1 MASLCAGLILWH
13 GYMKPILVGIKVNS
27 EKSDFY
33 CDVVVVGGGLA
44 ALSAA
49 ISAVDNGATVLL
61 VNKGITGK
69 SGSSAKAAGILAAA
83 FGHGDLETRPVPD
96 TPNKHARDTLDV
108 GYNIGDPKLVN
119 FVAEQATSAIRWLEN
134 LGVEFSRA
142 EDGGYIQ
149 LNAPG
154 NSCPRAVS
162 AIGGGQAIVS
172 ALLRQAGAKGVMFLD
187 ETIVRDIKPIEGH
200 QFLVTLQGHQATSI
214 TAGAAVLAAGGAT
227 GLFPTVSG
235 DEGNIGT
242 SIMLGYDIGT
252 TIKNLEFV
260 EFTLIYRVKSK
271 ILRIAGMAPF
281 LSRGGKLINSIGEDL
296 FRLHFSNKKSEQVG
310 RAEILRLVEQEI
322 FNNKGPIYLDC
333 THFSDLTWQEFEGS
347 QGTTTLDKLT
357 EAGCDYKTEKIE
369 VIPAAHSVLAG
380 IEIDTNGQTT
390 IPGIF
395 AAGENATGIHGA
407 GRLSGN
413 GLTACVV
420 MGQTA
425 GLNASEYA
433 NNAQGK
439 RRSGA
444 DQKTLSSKQ
453 LNKSLN
459 IIKGQSQTSN
469 TNFEIRASMDKVK
482 EIVGNNL
489 GIIRSELSL
498 TEGQKQLSNL
508 WLEIKDFDKQNKDA
522 FELQQMVRLANL
534 MIKAAS
540 QRTESRGVQFRSDFD
555 KIDNSWAKTQT
566 LVKALCH
573 SP

>member
-1 MASLCAGLILWH
+1 MNFI
-13 GYMKPILVGIKVNS
+13 
-27 EKSDFY
+27 
-33 CDVVVVGGGLA
+33 
-44 ALSAA
+44 
-49 ISAVDNGATVLL
+49 
-61 VNKGITGK
+61 
-69 SGSSAKAAGILAAA
+69 AK
-83 FGHGDLETRPVPD
+83 
-96 TPNKHARDTLDV
+96 
-108 GYNIGDPKLVN
+108 
-119 FVAEQATSAIRWLEN
+119 QATSAIRWLES

-142 EDGGYIQ
+142 KDGGYIQ

-172 ALLRQAGAKGVMFLD
+172 ALLSQAKARGVMFLD

-200 QFLVTLQGHQATSI
+200 KFSVTLQSRQAATI

-235 DEGNIGT
+235 DEGNVGT
-242 SIMLGYDIGT
+242 SIMLGYDIGAA
-252 TIKNLEFV
+252 IRNLEFV

-296 FRLHFSNKKSEQVG
+296 FGLHFPNKKSEQVG

-322 FNNKGPIYLDC
+322 FSNKGPIYLDC
-333 THFSDLTWQEFEGS
+333 THFSKVTWQEFEGS

-357 EAGCDYKTEKIE
+357 EAGCDYRTEKIE

-380 IEIDTNGQTT
+380 IEIGTNAQTT

-420 MGQTA
+420 MGRIA
-425 GLNASEYA
+425 GLNASGYA

-439 RRSGA
+439 RRSVA
-444 DQKTLSSKQ
+444 AQKTLSSEQ
-453 LNKSLN
+453 LNKLLN
-459 IIKGQSQTSN
+459 IIEGQSQASDSN
-469 TNFEIRASMDKVK
+469 IEIQALMDRVK
-482 EIVGNNL
+482 KIVGNNL

-508 WLEIKDFDKQNKDA
+508 WLEIKDFDEQNKGA
-522 FELQQMVRLANL
+522 FELQQMVHLANL
-534 MIKAAS
+534 MIEAAS

-555 KIDNSWAKTQT
+555 KLDNSWAKTQT
-566 LVKALCH
+566 LVKALRY

>member
-1 MASLCAGLILWH
+1 M
-13 GYMKPILVGIKVNS
+13 NS
-27 EKSDFY
+27 NKSGFY
-33 CDVVVVGGGLA
+33 CDVLVVGGGLA
-44 ALSAA
+44 ALAAA

-61 VNKGITGK
+61 VNKGISGK

-96 TPNKHARDTLDV
+96 NPNKHALDTLEV
-108 GYNIGDPKLVN
+108 GYHIGDPKLVN
-119 FVAEQATSAIRWLEN
+119 FVAKQATSAIHWLES

-172 ALLRQAGAKGVMFLD
+172 ALLQQAKARGVMFLD
-187 ETIVRDIKPIEGH
+187 ETIVRDIKPIEAH
-200 QFLVTLQGHQATSI
+200 KFLVTLQGRQTTSI
-214 TAGAAVLAAGGAT
+214 TTGAAVLAAGGAT
-227 GLFPTVSG
+227 GLFPTISG

-242 SIMLGYDIGT
+242 SIMLGYDIGAT
-252 TIKNLEFV
+252 LKNLEFV

-281 LSRGGKLINSIGEDL
+281 LSRGGKLINSHGEDL
-296 FRLHFSNKKSEQVG
+296 FGLHFPNKKSEQVG

-333 THFSDLTWQEFEGS
+333 THFSEVTWQEFEGS

-357 EAGCDYKTEKIE
+357 EAGCDYRTEKIE

-380 IEIDTNGQTT
+380 LEIDTNAQTT
-390 IPGIF
+390 IPGVF

-413 GLTACVV
+413 GLTACAV
-420 MGQTA
+420 MGLTC
-425 GLNASEYA
+425 GKNASGYA
-433 NNAQGK
+433 KNI
-439 RRSGA
+439 RRQCKSVMA
-444 DQKTLSSKQ
+444 QKTVSFEQ
-453 LNKSLN
+453 LKKSLN
-459 IIKGQSQTSN
+459 IFTGQSQASN
-469 TNFEIRASMDKVK
+469 VNDEIGALIDRVK
-482 EIVGNNL
+482 NIVGNNL
-489 GIIRSELSL
+489 GIIRNELSL
-498 TEGQKQLSNL
+498 TEGKRQLSNL
-508 WLEIKDFDKQNKDA
+508 WLEIKDLDERNKDV
-522 FELQQMVRLANL
+522 FELQQMARLANL
-534 MIKAAS
+534 MIEAAF

-555 KIDNSWAKTQT
+555 KPDNSWAKAQT
-566 LVKALCH
+566 LIKG
-573 SP
+573 

>member
-1 MASLCAGLILWH
+1 M
-13 GYMKPILVGIKVNS
+13 VS

-49 ISAVDNGATVLL
+49 ITAVDNGANVLL

-108 GYNIGDPKLVN
+108 GYNIGDPELVN
-119 FVAEQATSAIRWLEN
+119 FIAKQATSAILWLES

-172 ALLRQAGAKGVMFLD
+172 ALLHQAKAREVMFLD
-187 ETIVRDIKPIEGH
+187 ETIVRDIKPINGH
-200 QFLVTLQGHQATSI
+200 KFSVTLQGRQTATI

-242 SIMLGYDIGT
+242 SVMLGYDIGAAL
-252 TIKNLEFV
+252 KNLEFV
-260 EFTLIYRVKSK
+260 EFTLIFRVKSK

-296 FRLHFSNKKSEQVG
+296 FGLHFPNKKSEQVG
-310 RAEILRLVEQEI
+310 RAEILRLVENEI

-333 THFSDLTWQEFEGS
+333 THFSEVTWQEFEGS

-357 EAGCDYKTEKIE
+357 EAGCDYRTEKVE

-380 IEIDTNGQTT
+380 IEIDTNAQTT
-390 IPGIF
+390 MPGIF

-420 MGQTA
+420 MGQIC
-425 GLNASEYA
+425 GLNASLHA
-433 NNAQGK
+433 KSAQRLGVMTQ
-439 RRSGA
+439 RPLA
-444 DQKTLSSKQ
+444 TEQ
-453 LNKSLN
+453 LKKSLN
-459 IIKGQSQTSN
+459 IIDRQNEVPSVNG
-469 TNFEIRASMDKVK
+469 EIMTLMDRIKN
-482 EIVGNNL
+482 IVGNNL
-489 GIIRSELSL
+489 GIIRNELSL
-498 TEGQKQLSNL
+498 TDGQKQLSLL
-508 WLEIKDFDKQNKDA
+508 WLEIKDFDEQNKDV
-522 FELQQMVRLANL
+522 FELKQMARLASL
-534 MIKAAS
+534 MMEAAS
-540 QRTESRGVQFRSDFD
+540 RRTESRGVQFRSDFD
-555 KIDNSWAKTQT
+555 KLDNSWAKAQT
-566 LVKALCH
+566 LVKD
-573 SP
+573 

>member
-1 MASLCAGLILWH
+1 M
-13 GYMKPILVGIKVNS
+13 NS
-27 EKSDFY
+27 DKFGFY
-33 CDVVVVGGGLA
+33 CDVLVVGGGLA

-108 GYNIGDPKLVN
+108 GYNIGDPELVN
-119 FVAEQATSAIRWLEN
+119 FIAKQATSAILWLES

-172 ALLRQAGAKGVMFLD
+172 ALLHQAKAREVMFLD
-187 ETIVRDIKPIEGH
+187 ETIVRDIKPINGH
-200 QFLVTLQGHQATSI
+200 KFSVTLQGHQTATI

-242 SIMLGYDIGT
+242 SIMLGYDIGAAL
-252 TIKNLEFV
+252 KNLEFV
-260 EFTLIYRVKSK
+260 EFTLIFRVKSK

-296 FRLHFSNKKSEQVG
+296 FGLHFPNKKSEQVG
-310 RAEILRLVEQEI
+310 RAEILRLVENEI

-333 THFSDLTWQEFEGS
+333 THFSEVTWREFEDS

-357 EAGCDYKTEKIE
+357 EAGCDYRTEKVE

-380 IEIDTNGQTT
+380 IEIDTNAQTT
-390 IPGIF
+390 MPGIF

-420 MGQTA
+420 MGQTC
-425 GLNASEYA
+425 GLNASLHA
-433 NNAQGK
+433 KSAQRLGVMTQQPL
-439 RRSGA
+439 A
-444 DQKTLSSKQ
+444 TEQ
-453 LNKSLN
+453 LKKSLN
-459 IIKGQSQTSN
+459 IIDRQNEVPSVNG
-469 TNFEIRASMDKVK
+469 EIMTLMDRIKN
-482 EIVGNNL
+482 IVGNNL
-489 GIIRSELSL
+489 GIIRNELSL
-498 TEGQKQLSNL
+498 TDGQKQLSNL
-508 WLEIKDFDKQNKDA
+508 WLEIKDFDEQNKDV
-522 FELQQMVRLANL
+522 FELKQMARLASL
-534 MIKAAS
+534 MMEAAS
-540 QRTESRGVQFRSDFD
+540 RRTESRGVQFRSDFD
-555 KIDNSWAKTQT
+555 KLDNSWAKAQT
-566 LVKALCH
+566 LVRD
-573 SP
+573 

>member
-1 MASLCAGLILWH
+1 MSSNKFSFH
-13 GYMKPILVGIKVNS
+13 
-27 EKSDFY
+27 

-61 VNKGITGK
+61 VNKGISGK

-83 FGHGDLETRPVPD
+83 FGHGNLETRPVPD
-96 TPNKHARDTLDV
+96 TPNKHARDTLAV
-108 GYNIGDPKLVN
+108 GYHIGDPVLVN
-119 FVAEQATSAIRWLEN
+119 FVTEQATSAVQWLEN
-134 LGVEFSRA
+134 LGVEFSRT

-154 NSCPRAVS
+154 NSCARAVS

-172 ALLRQAGAKGVMFLD
+172 ALLSQAKARGVMFLD
-187 ETIVRDIKPIEGH
+187 KTIVRDIKPIEGH
-200 QFLVTLQGHQATSI
+200 KFLVTLQGRQATTI

-242 SIMLGYDIGT
+242 SIMLGYDIGAAL
-252 TIKNLEFV
+252 KNLEFI
-260 EFTLIYRVKSK
+260 EFTLIYRIKSK

-281 LSRGGKLINSIGEDL
+281 LSRGGKLINSSGEDL
-296 FRLHFSNKKSEQVG
+296 FGLHFPNKKSEQVG

-333 THFSDLTWQEFEGS
+333 THFSDVTWQEFEGS

-357 EAGCDYKTEKIE
+357 KAGCDYRAEKIE

-380 IEIDTNGQTT
+380 IEIDTNAQTT

-420 MGQTA
+420 MGRTA
-425 GLNASEYA
+425 GLNASEHA

-439 RRSGA
+439 HRNGVA
-444 DQKTLSSKQ
+444 QKTPSSKQ
-453 LNKSLN
+453 LNKLLN
-459 IIKGQSQTSN
+459 VTKGQSQASN
-469 TNFEIRASMDKVK
+469 ANFEIRALMNKVK
-482 EIVGNNL
+482 KIVGNNL
-489 GIIRSELSL
+489 GIIRSELRL

-508 WLEIKDFDKQNKDA
+508 WLEIKDFDEQNKDA

-534 MIKAAS
+534 MIEAAS
-540 QRTESRGVQFRSDFD
+540 QRTESRGVQFRPDFD
-555 KIDNSWAKTQT
+555 KLDNSWAKAQT
-566 LVKALCH
+566 LVKALRR

>member
-1 MASLCAGLILWH
+1 M
-13 GYMKPILVGIKVNS
+13 NS
-27 EKSDFY
+27 NKISFH
-33 CDVVVVGGGLA
+33 CDVLVVGGGLA

-49 ISAVDNGATVLL
+49 ISAAESGATVLL

-83 FGHGDLETRPVPD
+83 FGHGDLETRPILDNPE
-96 TPNKHARDTLDV
+96 KHARDTLEV
-108 GYNIGDPKLVN
+108 GYHIGDPELVR
-119 FVAEQATSAIRWLEN
+119 FITEQATSAIPWLES
-134 LGVEFSRA
+134 LDVEFSRA
-142 EDGGYIQ
+142 EDGGYVQ

-172 ALLRQAGAKGVMFLD
+172 ALLHQAKARGVMFLD
-187 ETIVRDIKPIEGH
+187 ETIARDIKPIEKDK
-200 QFLVTLQGHQATSI
+200 FIVTLQGRQMTTIA
-214 TAGAAVLAAGGAT
+214 AGAAVLAAGGAT

-242 SIMLGYDIGT
+242 SIMLGYDTGVAL
-252 TIKNLEFV
+252 KNLEFI

-281 LSRGGKLINSIGEDL
+281 LSRGGKLLNSFGEDL
-296 FRLHFSNKKSEQVG
+296 FGLYFPNKRSEQVG

-322 FNNKGPIYLDC
+322 FANKGPIYLDC
-333 THFSDLTWQEFEGS
+333 THFSEVTWQEFEGS
-347 QGTTTLDKLT
+347 QGSTTLDKLT
-357 EAGCDYKTEKIE
+357 EAGCDYRTEKIE

-420 MGQTA
+420 MGRTC
-425 GLNASEYA
+425 GKNASGYA
-433 NNAQGK
+433 KNARHQRK
-439 RRSGA
+439 SVVTQTPASFEQLKKSLSISSGPM
-444 DQKTLSSKQ
+444 QPSSSK
-453 LNKSLN
+453 N
-459 IIKGQSQTSN
+459 
-469 TNFEIRASMDKVK
+469 EIRTLKDRVK
-482 EIVGNNL
+482 NIVGNNL
-489 GIIRSELSL
+489 GIIRSEQSL

-508 WLEIKDFDKQNKDA
+508 WLEIKDFDEQNRDV
-522 FELQQMVRLANL
+522 FELKQMVRLASL
-534 MIKAAS
+534 MTKAAS
-540 QRTESRGVQFRSDFD
+540 QRAESRGVQFRSDFD
-555 KIDNSWAKTQT
+555 KLDNAWARTQT
-566 LVKALCH
+566 LVKRPSH
-573 SP
+573 SC

>member
-1 MASLCAGLILWH
+1 M
-13 GYMKPILVGIKVNS
+13 NS

-296 FRLHFSNKKSEQVG
+296 FRLHFPNKKSEQVG

-322 FNNKGPIYLDC
+322 SNNKGPIYLDC
-333 THFSDLTWQEFEGS
+333 THFSEVAWQEFEGS

-357 EAGCDYKTEKIE
+357 KAGCDYKTEKIE

-420 MGQTA
+420 MGRTA

-439 RRSGA
+439 RCSVA
-444 DQKTLSSKQ
+444 VQKTFGSNQ

-459 IIKGQSQTSN
+459 ITEVQSQTSN
-469 TNFEIRASMDKVK
+469 TKFEIRASMDEVK
-482 EIVGNNL
+482 KIVGNNL

-508 WLEIKDFDKQNKDA
+508 WREVKDLDEQNKDI
-522 FELQQMVRLANL
+522 FELKQMLRLAGL
-534 MIKAAS
+534 MMEAAS

-555 KIDNSWAKTQT
+555 KLDNSWAKTQT
-566 LVKALCH
+566 LVKD
-573 SP
+573 

>member
-1 MASLCAGLILWH
+1 M
-13 GYMKPILVGIKVNS
+13 NS
-27 EKSDFY
+27 NKSDFY

-49 ISAVDNGATVLL
+49 ISAADNGATVLL
-61 VNKGITGK
+61 VNKGITGS

-83 FGHGDLETRPVPD
+83 FGHGDIETRPVPD
-96 TPNKHARDTLDV
+96 TPNKHARDTLEV
-108 GYNIGDPKLVN
+108 GHHIGDPELVH
-119 FVAEQATSAIRWLEN
+119 FVTKQAISAVQWLEN
-134 LGVEFSRA
+134 LGVKFSRA
-142 EDGGYIQ
+142 EDNGYIQ

-172 ALLRQAGAKGVMFLD
+172 ALLRQAEAKGVMFLD
-187 ETIVRDIKPIEGH
+187 ETIVRDIKPIDGH
-200 QFLVTLQGHQATSI
+200 QFVVKLQGRQTTTITS
-214 TAGAAVLAAGGAT
+214 GAAVLAAGGAT

-242 SIMLGYDIGT
+242 SIMLGYDIGAA
-252 TIKNLEFV
+252 IKNLEFV

-296 FRLHFSNKKSEQVG
+296 FGLHFPNKKSEQVG

-333 THFSDLTWQEFEGS
+333 THFSEVAWQEFEGS

-380 IEIDTNGQTT
+380 IEIDTNAQTT

-413 GLTACVV
+413 GLTACAV
-420 MGQTA
+420 MGRTA
-425 GLNASEYA
+425 GLNACGYA
-433 NNAQGK
+433 HNTQGK
-439 RRSGA
+439 RRNVA
-444 DQKTLSSKQ
+444 ARQTLSSKQ
-453 LNKSLN
+453 LNKLLN
-459 IIKGQSQTSN
+459 VIEGQSQAVN
-469 TNFEIRASMDKVK
+469 TNFEIRALMDKVK
-482 EIVGNNL
+482 KIVGNNL
-489 GIIRSELSL
+489 GIIRSALSL

-508 WLEIKDFDKQNKDA
+508 WLEIKDLDEQNKGV
-522 FELQQMVRLANL
+522 FELQQMVRLATL
-534 MIKAAS
+534 MIEAAF
-540 QRTESRGVQFRSDFD
+540 QRTESRGVQFRSDFN
-555 KIDNSWAKTQT
+555 KPDNSWAKAQT
-566 LVKALCH
+566 LVKN
-573 SP
+573 

>member
-1 MASLCAGLILWH
+1 LSSNKFSFH
-13 GYMKPILVGIKVNS
+13 
-27 EKSDFY
+27 

-49 ISAVDNGATVLL
+49 ISAADNGATVLL
-61 VNKGITGK
+61 VNKGISGK

-83 FGHGDLETRPVPD
+83 FGHGNLETRPVPD
-96 TPNKHARDTLDV
+96 TPNKHARDTLVV
-108 GYNIGDPKLVN
+108 GYHIGDPVLVN
-119 FVAEQATSAIRWLEN
+119 FVTEQANSAVQWLEN
-134 LGVEFSRA
+134 LGVEFSRT

-172 ALLRQAGAKGVMFLD
+172 ALLSQAKARGVMFLD
-187 ETIVRDIKPIEGH
+187 KTIVRDIKPIEGH
-200 QFLVTLQGHQATSI
+200 KFLVTLQGRQTTTI

-242 SIMLGYDIGT
+242 SIMLGYDIGAT
-252 TIKNLEFV
+252 LKNLEFI
-260 EFTLIYRVKSK
+260 EFTLIYRIKSK

-281 LSRGGKLINSIGEDL
+281 LSRGGKLINSSGEDL
-296 FRLHFSNKKSEQVG
+296 FGLHFPNKKSEQVG

-322 FNNKGPIYLDC
+322 FNNRGPIYLDC
-333 THFSDLTWQEFEGS
+333 THFSDVIWQEFEVS

-357 EAGCDYKTEKIE
+357 EAGCDYRSEKIE
-369 VIPAAHSVLAG
+369 VLPAAHSVLAG
-380 IEIDTNGQTT
+380 IEIDTTAQTT

-420 MGQTA
+420 MGRTA

-439 RRSGA
+439 RRNVA
-444 DQKTLSSKQ
+444 TQKTLSSKQ
-453 LNKSLN
+453 LNKLSN
-459 IIKGQSQTSN
+459 VIEGQSQASN
-469 TNFEIRASMDKVK
+469 TNFEIRALMDKVK
-482 EIVGNNL
+482 KIVGNNL

-508 WLEIKDFDKQNKDA
+508 WLEIKDFDEQNKDV

-534 MIKAAS
+534 MIEAAS

-555 KIDNSWAKTQT
+555 KLDNSWAKAQT
-566 LVKALCH
+566 LVKALRCLT
-573 SP
+573 

>member
-1 MASLCAGLILWH
+1 LD
-13 GYMKPILVGIKVNS
+13 S

-49 ISAVDNGATVLL
+49 ITAVDNGATVLL

-96 TPNKHARDTLDV
+96 TPDKHARDTLDV
-108 GYNIGDPKLVN
+108 GHNIGDPELVN
-119 FVAEQATSAIRWLEN
+119 FIAKQATSAIRWLES

-172 ALLRQAGAKGVMFLD
+172 ALLHQAKAREVMFLD
-187 ETIVRDIKPIEGH
+187 ETIVRDIKPINGH
-200 QFLVTLQGHQATSI
+200 RFSVTLQGRQMATI

-235 DEGNIGT
+235 DEGNVGT
-242 SIMLGYDIGT
+242 SIMLGYDIGAAL
-252 TIKNLEFV
+252 KNLEFV

-296 FRLHFSNKKSEQVG
+296 FGLHFPNKKSEQVG
-310 RAEILRLVEQEI
+310 RAEILRLVENEI

-333 THFSDLTWQEFEGS
+333 THFSEVTWQEFEGS

-357 EAGCDYKTEKIE
+357 EAGCNYRTETVE

-380 IEIDTNGQTT
+380 MEIDTNAQTKM
-390 IPGIF
+390 PGIF
-395 AAGENATGIHGA
+395 AGGENATGIHGA

-420 MGQTA
+420 MGQTC
-425 GLNASEYA
+425 GLNASLHA
-433 NNAQGK
+433 KSAQRLGVMTQ
-439 RRSGA
+439 RPLA
-444 DQKTLSSKQ
+444 TEQ
-453 LNKSLN
+453 LKKSLN
-459 IIKGQSQTSN
+459 IIDRQNEVPSING
-469 TNFEIRASMDKVK
+469 EIMTLVDRIKN
-482 EIVGNNL
+482 IVGNNL
-489 GIIRSELSL
+489 GIIRNELSL
-498 TEGQKQLSNL
+498 TEGQKQLSKL
-508 WLEIKDFDKQNKDA
+508 WLEIKDFDEQNKDV
-522 FELQQMVRLANL
+522 FELKQMARLASL
-534 MIKAAS
+534 MMEAAS
-540 QRTESRGVQFRSDFD
+540 RRTESRGVQFRSDFD
-555 KIDNSWAKTQT
+555 KLDNSWAKAQT
-566 LVKALCH
+566 LVKD
-573 SP
+573 

>member
-1 MASLCAGLILWH
+1 M
-13 GYMKPILVGIKVNS
+13 NS
-27 EKSDFY
+27 KKFSFH

-61 VNKGITGK
+61 VNKGISGK

-83 FGHGDLETRPVPD
+83 FGHGNLETRPVPD
-96 TPNKHARDTLDV
+96 TPNKHARDTLAV
-108 GYNIGDPKLVN
+108 GYHIGDPELVN
-119 FVAEQATSAIRWLEN
+119 FVTEQATSAVQWLEN
-134 LGVEFSRA
+134 LGVEFSRT

-172 ALLRQAGAKGVMFLD
+172 ALLSQAKARGVMVLD
-187 ETIVRDIKPIEGH
+187 KTIVRDIKPIEGH
-200 QFLVTLQGHQATSI
+200 KFLVTLQGRQATTI

-242 SIMLGYDIGT
+242 SIMLGYDIGAAL
-252 TIKNLEFV
+252 KNLEFI
-260 EFTLIYRVKSK
+260 EFTLIYRIKSK

-281 LSRGGKLINSIGEDL
+281 LSRGGKLINSSGEDL
-296 FRLHFSNKKSEQVG
+296 FGLHFPNKKSEQVG

-333 THFSDLTWQEFEGS
+333 THFSDVTWQEFEGS

-357 EAGCDYKTEKIE
+357 KAGCDYRAEKIE

-380 IEIDTNGQTT
+380 IKIDTTAQTT

-420 MGQTA
+420 MGRTA

-439 RRSGA
+439 RRNVA
-444 DQKTLSSKQ
+444 AQKTLSSKE
-453 LNKSLN
+453 LNKLSN
-459 IIKGQSQTSN
+459 VIEGQSQASN
-469 TNFEIRASMDKVK
+469 TNFEIRALVDKVK
-482 EIVGNNL
+482 KIVGTNL
-489 GIIRSELSL
+489 GIIRNELSL
-498 TEGQKQLSNL
+498 TEGQKQLSKL
-508 WLEIKDFDKQNKDA
+508 WAEIKDFDEQNKDA

-534 MIKAAS
+534 MIEAAS
-540 QRTESRGVQFRSDFD
+540 QRTESRGVQFRTDFD
-555 KIDNSWAKTQT
+555 KLDNSWTKAQT
-566 LVKALCH
+566 IVKVLRR
-573 SP
+573 

>member
-1 MASLCAGLILWH
+1 M
-13 GYMKPILVGIKVNS
+13 NS

-33 CDVVVVGGGLA
+33 CDVIVVGGGLA

-49 ISAVDNGATVLL
+49 ITAVDNGATVLL

-108 GYNIGDPKLVN
+108 GYNIGDPELVN
-119 FVAEQATSAIRWLEN
+119 FIAKQATSAIRWLES

-142 EDGGYIQ
+142 GDGGYIQ

-154 NSCPRAVS
+154 NSCPRTVS

-172 ALLRQAGAKGVMFLD
+172 ALLHQAKARGVMFLD
-187 ETIVRDIKPIEGH
+187 ETIVRDIRPINGH
-200 QFLVTLQGHQATSI
+200 QFSVMLQGRQTATI

-235 DEGNIGT
+235 DDGNVGT
-242 SIMLGYDIGT
+242 SIMLGYDIGAA
-252 TIKNLEFV
+252 IKNLEFV

-271 ILRIAGMAPF
+271 ILRIAGLAPF
-281 LSRGGKLINSIGEDL
+281 LSRGGKLINSIGENL
-296 FRLHFSNKKSEQVG
+296 FVLHFPNQKSEQVG
-310 RAEILRLVEQEI
+310 RAEILRLVEKEI
-322 FNNKGPIYLDC
+322 FDNKGPIYLDC
-333 THFSDLTWQEFEGS
+333 THFSEGTWQEFEDS
-347 QGTTTLDKLT
+347 QGTIILDKLT
-357 EAGCDYKTEKIE
+357 EAGCDYRTEKVE

-380 IEIDTNGQTT
+380 IEIDTNAQTS

-420 MGQTA
+420 MGQTC
-425 GLNASEYA
+425 GKNASLQA
-433 NNAQGK
+433 KSAQRLGVM
-439 RRSGA
+439 A
-444 DQKTLSSKQ
+444 QKPLGTEQ
-453 LNKSLN
+453 LKKSLN
-459 IIKGQSQTSN
+459 IIDKQSEAPSVDG
-469 TNFEIRASMDKVK
+469 EIMTLMNRVK
-482 EIVGNNL
+482 NIVGNNL
-489 GIIRSELSL
+489 GIIRNELSL
-498 TEGQKQLSNL
+498 SEGQKQLSNL
-508 WLEIKDFDKQNKDA
+508 WLEIKDLDEQNKDA
-522 FELQQMVRLANL
+522 FELKQMASLASL
-534 MIKAAS
+534 MMEAAS

-555 KIDNSWAKTQT
+555 TLDNAWAKSHTFI
-566 LVKALCH
+566 KN
-573 SP
+573 

>member
-1 MASLCAGLILWH
+1 M
-13 GYMKPILVGIKVNS
+13 NS
-27 EKSDFY
+27 NKFSFH

-61 VNKGITGK
+61 VNKGISGK

-83 FGHGDLETRPVPD
+83 FGHGNLETRPVPD
-96 TPNKHARDTLDV
+96 TPNKHARDTLAV
-108 GYNIGDPKLVN
+108 GYHIGDPELVN
-119 FVAEQATSAIRWLEN
+119 FVTEQATSAVQWLEN
-134 LGVEFSRA
+134 LGVEFSRT

-172 ALLRQAGAKGVMFLD
+172 ALLSQAKARGVMFLD
-187 ETIVRDIKPIEGH
+187 KTIVRDIKPIEGH
-200 QFLVTLQGHQATSI
+200 KFLVTLQGRQATTI

-242 SIMLGYDIGT
+242 SIMLGYDIGAAL
-252 TIKNLEFV
+252 KNLEFI
-260 EFTLIYRVKSK
+260 EFTLIYRIKSK

-281 LSRGGKLINSIGEDL
+281 LSRGGKLINSSGEDL
-296 FRLHFSNKKSEQVG
+296 FGLHFPNKKSEQVG

-333 THFSDLTWQEFEGS
+333 THFSDVTWQEFEGS

-357 EAGCDYKTEKIE
+357 KAGCDYRAEKIE

-380 IEIDTNGQTT
+380 IEIDTNAQTT

-420 MGQTA
+420 MGRTA

-439 RRSGA
+439 RRNVA
-444 DQKTLSSKQ
+444 AQKTLSSKQ
-453 LNKSLN
+453 LNKLLN
-459 IIKGQSQTSN
+459 VTKGQSQASN
-469 TNFEIRASMDKVK
+469 ANFEIRALMNKVK
-482 EIVGNNL
+482 KIVGNNL

-498 TEGQKQLSNL
+498 TEGQKQLSKL
-508 WLEIKDFDKQNKDA
+508 WAEIKDFDEQNKDV
-522 FELQQMVRLANL
+522 FELKQMARLASL
-534 MIKAAS
+534 MMEAAS
-540 QRTESRGVQFRSDFD
+540 RRTESRGVQFRSDFD
-555 KIDNSWAKTQT
+555 KLDNSWAKAQT
-566 LVKALCH
+566 LVKD
-573 SP
+573 

>member
-1 MASLCAGLILWH
+1 M
-13 GYMKPILVGIKVNS
+13 
-27 EKSDFY
+27 
-33 CDVVVVGGGLA
+33 VVVGGGLA

-49 ISAVDNGATVLL
+49 ISAADNGAIVLL
-61 VNKGITGK
+61 VNKGISGK

-83 FGHGDLETRPVPD
+83 FGHGNLETRPVPD
-96 TPNKHARDTLDV
+96 TPNKHARDTLAV
-108 GYNIGDPKLVN
+108 GYHIGDPELVN
-119 FVAEQATSAIRWLEN
+119 FVTEQATSAVQWLEN
-134 LGVEFSRA
+134 LGVEFSRT

-172 ALLRQAGAKGVMFLD
+172 ALLSQAKARGVMVLD
-187 ETIVRDIKPIEGH
+187 KTIVRDIKPIEGH
-200 QFLVTLQGHQATSI
+200 KFLVTLQGRQATTI

-242 SIMLGYDIGT
+242 SIMLGYDIGAAL
-252 TIKNLEFV
+252 KNLEFI
-260 EFTLIYRVKSK
+260 EFTLIYRIKSK

-281 LSRGGKLINSIGEDL
+281 LSRGGKLINSSGEDL
-296 FRLHFSNKKSEQVG
+296 FGLHFPNKKSEQVG

-322 FNNKGPIYLDC
+322 FNNKGPSYLDC
-333 THFSDLTWQEFEGS
+333 THFSDVTWQEFEGS
-347 QGTTTLDKLT
+347 QGTTTLNKLT
-357 EAGCDYKTEKIE
+357 EAGCDYRAEKIE

-380 IEIDTNGQTT
+380 IKIDTTAQTT

-420 MGQTA
+420 MGRTA

-439 RRSGA
+439 RRNVA
-444 DQKTLSSKQ
+444 AQKTLSSKE
-453 LNKSLN
+453 LNKLSN
-459 IIKGQSQTSN
+459 VIEGQSQASN
-469 TNFEIRASMDKVK
+469 TNFEIRALVDKVK
-482 EIVGNNL
+482 KIVGNNL
-489 GIIRSELSL
+489 GIIRNELSL
-498 TEGQKQLSNL
+498 TEGQKQLSKL
-508 WLEIKDFDKQNKDA
+508 WAEIKDFDEQNKDA

-534 MIKAAS
+534 MIEAAS
-540 QRTESRGVQFRSDFD
+540 QRTESRGVQFRTDFD
-555 KIDNSWAKTQT
+555 KLDNSWTKAQT
-566 LVKALCH
+566 IVKVLRR

>member
-1 MASLCAGLILWH
+1 ML
-13 GYMKPILVGIKVNS
+13 
-27 EKSDFY
+27 
-33 CDVVVVGGGLA
+33 VVGGGLA

-49 ISAVDNGATVLL
+49 ISAADSGATVLL

-83 FGHGDLETRPVPD
+83 FGHGDLETRPVLDNPE
-96 TPNKHARDTLDV
+96 KHARDTLEV
-108 GYNIGDPKLVN
+108 GYHIGDPELVR
-119 FVAEQATSAIRWLEN
+119 FITEQATSAIPWLES
-134 LGVEFSRA
+134 LDVEFSRA
-142 EDGGYIQ
+142 EDGGYVQ

-172 ALLRQAGAKGVMFLD
+172 ALLHQAKARGVMFLD
-187 ETIVRDIKPIEGH
+187 ETIARDIKPIEKDK
-200 QFLVTLQGHQATSI
+200 FIVTLQGRQMTTIA
-214 TAGAAVLAAGGAT
+214 AGAAVLAAGGAT

-242 SIMLGYDIGT
+242 SIMLGYDTGVAL
-252 TIKNLEFV
+252 KNLEFI

-281 LSRGGKLINSIGEDL
+281 LSRGGKLLNSFGEDL
-296 FRLHFSNKKSEQVG
+296 FGLYFPNKRSEQVG

-322 FNNKGPIYLDC
+322 FANKGPIYLDC
-333 THFSDLTWQEFEGS
+333 THFSEVTWQEFEGS
-347 QGTTTLDKLT
+347 QGSTTLDKLT
-357 EAGCDYKTEKIE
+357 EAGCDYRTEKIE

-420 MGQTA
+420 MGRTC
-425 GLNASEYA
+425 GKNASGYA
-433 NNAQGK
+433 KNARHQRK
-439 RRSGA
+439 SVVTQTPASFEQLKKSLSISSGPM
-444 DQKTLSSKQ
+444 QPSSSK
-453 LNKSLN
+453 N
-459 IIKGQSQTSN
+459 
-469 TNFEIRASMDKVK
+469 EIRTLKDRVK
-482 EIVGNNL
+482 NIVGNNL

-498 TEGQKQLSNL
+498 TEGQKQLSNF
-508 WLEIKDFDKQNKDA
+508 WLEIKDFDEQNRDV
-522 FELQQMVRLANL
+522 FELKQMVRLASL
-534 MIKAAS
+534 MTKAAS
-540 QRTESRGVQFRSDFD
+540 QRAESRGVQFRSDFD
-555 KIDNSWAKTQT
+555 KLDNAWARTQT
-566 LVKALCH
+566 LVKRPSH
-573 SP
+573 SC

>member
-1 MASLCAGLILWH
+1 M
-13 GYMKPILVGIKVNS
+13 NS
-27 EKSDFY
+27 NKSDFY

-49 ISAVDNGATVLL
+49 ISAADNGATVLL
-61 VNKGITGK
+61 VNKGITGS

-83 FGHGDLETRPVPD
+83 FGHGDIETRPVPD
-96 TPNKHARDTLDV
+96 TPNKHARDTLEV
-108 GYNIGDPKLVN
+108 GHHIGDPELVH
-119 FVAEQATSAIRWLEN
+119 FVAKKAISAVQWLEN

-142 EDGGYIQ
+142 EDNGYIQ

-172 ALLRQAGAKGVMFLD
+172 ALLRQAEAKGVMFLD
-187 ETIVRDIKPIEGH
+187 ETIVRDIKPIDGH
-200 QFLVTLQGHQATSI
+200 QFVVKLQGRQTTTITS
-214 TAGAAVLAAGGAT
+214 GAAVLAAGGAT

-242 SIMLGYDIGT
+242 SIMLGYDIGAA
-252 TIKNLEFV
+252 IKNLEFV

-296 FRLHFSNKKSEQVG
+296 FGLHFPNKKSEQVG

-333 THFSDLTWQEFEGS
+333 THFSEVAWQEFEGS

-380 IEIDTNGQTT
+380 IEIDTNAQTT

-413 GLTACVV
+413 GLTACAV
-420 MGQTA
+420 MGRTA
-425 GLNASEYA
+425 GLNASGYA
-433 NNAQGK
+433 NNTQGK
-439 RRSGA
+439 RRNVAAQQS
-444 DQKTLSSKQ
+444 LSFKQ
-453 LNKSLN
+453 LNKLLN
-459 IIKGQSQTSN
+459 VIEGQSQASN
-469 TNFEIRASMDKVK
+469 TNFEIRALMDKVK
-482 EIVGNNL
+482 KIVGNNL
-489 GIIRSELSL
+489 GIIRSALSL

-508 WLEIKDFDKQNKDA
+508 WLEIKDLDERNKGV
-522 FELQQMVRLANL
+522 FELQQMVRLATL
-534 MIKAAS
+534 MIEAAF
-540 QRTESRGVQFRSDFD
+540 QRTESRGVQFRSDFN
-555 KIDNSWAKTQT
+555 KPDNSWAKAQT
-566 LVKALCH
+566 LVKN
-573 SP
+573 

>member
-1 MASLCAGLILWH
+1 M
-13 GYMKPILVGIKVNS
+13 VS

-49 ISAVDNGATVLL
+49 ITAVDNGANVLL

-108 GYNIGDPKLVN
+108 GYNIGDPELVN
-119 FVAEQATSAIRWLEN
+119 FIAKQATSAIRWLES

-172 ALLRQAGAKGVMFLD
+172 ALLHQAKARGVMFLD
-187 ETIVRDIKPIEGH
+187 ETIVRDIKPIEADK
-200 QFLVTLQGHQATSI
+200 FLVTLQGRQTTTI
-214 TAGAAVLAAGGAT
+214 TTGAAVLAAGGAT

-242 SIMLGYDIGT
+242 SIMLGYDIGAT
-252 TIKNLEFV
+252 LKNLEFV

-281 LSRGGKLINSIGEDL
+281 LSRGGKLINSLGEDL
-296 FRLHFSNKKSEQVG
+296 FGLHFPNKKSEQVG

-333 THFSDLTWQEFEGS
+333 THFSEVTWQEFEGS

-357 EAGCDYKTEKIE
+357 EAGCDYRTEKVE

-380 IEIDTNGQTT
+380 IEIDTNAQTT

-413 GLTACVV
+413 GLTACAV
-420 MGQTA
+420 MGLTC
-425 GLNASEYA
+425 GTNASGYA
-433 NNAQGK
+433 KNTQRQRKSVMA
-439 RRSGA
+439 
-444 DQKTLSSKQ
+444 QKTVCFEQ
-453 LNKSLN
+453 LKKSLN
-459 IIKGQSQTSN
+459 IFTGQSQASN
-469 TNFEIRASMDKVK
+469 VNNEIGALIGRVK
-482 EIVGNNL
+482 NIVGNNL
-489 GIIRSELSL
+489 GIIRNELSL
-498 TEGQKQLSNL
+498 TEGKRELSNL
-508 WLEIKDFDKQNKDA
+508 WLEIKDLDERNKDV
-522 FELQQMVRLANL
+522 FELQQMARLANL
-534 MIKAAS
+534 MIEAAF

-555 KIDNSWAKTQT
+555 KPDDSW
-566 LVKALCH
+566 VKAQTYNKL
-573 SP
+573 